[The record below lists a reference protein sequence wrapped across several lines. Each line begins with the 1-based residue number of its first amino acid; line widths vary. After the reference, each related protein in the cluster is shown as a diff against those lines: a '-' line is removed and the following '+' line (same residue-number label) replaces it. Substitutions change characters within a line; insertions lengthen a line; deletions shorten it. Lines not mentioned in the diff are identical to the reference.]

1 MNTNRHT
8 LKNDNNKCDK
18 CNLTIH
24 PNFIGYHKCGYQNC
38 PICKNAITNSDYWY
52 HIRSHPGHENDS
64 PPLPREKSEVR
75 GEYRRS
81 YAGGSSDSGSTR
93 SFEYSSL
100 ARRPTTVLEV
110 GKEYEVE
117 ITQISRQGDGV
128 TRVQGFVVFVKSGK
142 VGQKVKVKVEK
153 VGNRYATATMAS

>member
-1 MNTNRHT
+1 VLRSFEHI
-8 LKNDNNKCDK
+8 LNNYNNNICNM

-24 PNFIGYHKCGYQNC
+24 PNFIGYHKCGYANC
-38 PICKNAITNSDYWY
+38 PICKNAITNSQYWY

-64 PPLPREKSEVR
+64 PPLTREKSEVR

-81 YAGGSSDSGSTR
+81 YGGSNNSTR
-93 SFEYSSL
+93 SFGYISL
-100 ARRPTTVLEV
+100 ARRPTAVLEV

-128 TRVQGFVVFVKSGK
+128 ARVQGFVVFVKNPK
-142 VGQKVKVKVEK
+142 VGQKVRVRVEQ